1 MAKATGTPMRGAW
14 RMATVAGIDIFV
26 HWTFLLLPAVIAA
39 QALLASGLEP
49 AARVRIAVFNV
60 SLVLTMFVCVV
71 LHELGH
77 ALMARRFGVGTR
89 DIVLLPIGGVARLER
104 MPRNPVQ
111 ELWIALAGPAVNVV
125 IAAILGGALLA
136 LGALRGDW
144 GAMLRAEGGLN
155 FLASVAAVNVGLVVF
170 NMIPAFPMDGGRVLR
185 SLLAMAM
192 PYERATRIAANIGQ
206 LAALGFVV
214 LAVVMMNP
222 FLLLIAAMVFF
233 GAGAEASHA
242 QALARLRGLTARDA
256 MMTEFAVVAPDDTL
270 GRAAELLLAGSQAE
284 FPVVEADGR
293 YVGMLSRQRLLDSL
307 AANGPDAPV
316 SLAAQTDAPTFNESL
331 GAAELFE
338 QMQSSGATAATVVRD
353 GRIVGL
359 VSRENLADLLDLSA
373 AMGAARAGRSRRASA
388 TRTPGPDRP

>member
-1 MAKATGTPMRGAW
+1 MAETTRRSMRGAW
-14 RMATVAGIDIFV
+14 RIATLAGIDVFV
-26 HWTFLLLPAVIAA
+26 HWTFLLLPALVAA
-39 QALLASGLEP
+39 QSLLASGVEMSD
-49 AARVRIAVFNV
+49 RIRGAVFNV

-125 IAAILGGALLA
+125 IAGILGGALLA
-136 LGALRGDW
+136 LGAMRGDW
-144 GAMLRAEGGLN
+144 TALLRTEGGMN
-155 FLASVAAVNVGLVVF
+155 FVAAIAAVNIVLVVF

-185 SLLAMAM
+185 ALLAMAV
-192 PYERATRIAANIGQ
+192 PYERATRIAASVGQ
-206 LAALGFVV
+206 LAALGFVI
-214 LAVVMMNP
+214 LAVVTMNP

-293 YVGMLSRQRLLDSL
+293 YVGMLSRPRLLESI
-307 AANGPDAPV
+307 AAHGPGALV
-316 SLAAQTDAPTFNESL
+316 SLAAQTDAPTFAESL

-338 QMQSSGATAATVVRD
+338 QMQSSGASAAAVMRD

-388 TRTPGPDRP
+388 AQRQGPARP